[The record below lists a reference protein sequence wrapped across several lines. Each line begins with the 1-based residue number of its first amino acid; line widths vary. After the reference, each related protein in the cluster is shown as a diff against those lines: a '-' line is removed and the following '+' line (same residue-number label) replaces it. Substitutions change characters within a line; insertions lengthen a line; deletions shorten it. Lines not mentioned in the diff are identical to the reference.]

1 MTDADYALGAAKLF
15 TLFFVTLGPL
25 KLLGPFFH
33 ATATLPADQLRGLAL
48 RTAAFAAGIAIV
60 GGFLGR
66 SILANWMV
74 DVFVLRF
81 ATGLIL
87 FVVAFRLVMQQYE
100 APAAAA
106 APPAEPPHAMQLVFP
121 MVLTPYGLGALI
133 GLLTLSRGTGRS
145 GLIVALLLL
154 VMLLGLLAMAFVRPI
169 LRAVGPVLQVLGAI
183 LGILQVA
190 LALQVMLAALR
201 GLGVVGGA
209 P

>member
-1 MTDADYALGAAKLF
+1 MTDAQYALGAEKLF

-25 KLLGPFFH
+25 KLLGPFAR

-48 RTAAFAAGIAIV
+48 RTAALAAAIAVV

-74 DVFVLRF
+74 DVLVLRF

-100 APAAAA
+100 APADTT
-106 APPAEPPHAMQLVFP
+106 APPTEPPRAMQLVFP
-121 MVLTPYGLGALI
+121 MVLTPYGLGAAI
-133 GLLTLSRGTGRS
+133 GLLTVSRGTGRS
-145 GLIVALLLL
+145 GLIVAVLLL
-154 VMLLGLLAMAFVRPI
+154 VMLLNLLAMTFVRPV
-169 LRAVGPVLQVLGAI
+169 LRAVGPVLQVIGAVLGV
-183 LGILQVA
+183 LQVA
-190 LALQVMLAALR
+190 LALQIMLAALR